1 MKMKLSKLNESS
13 DLFTAEWNGKE
24 IKIKS
29 EFLKPGGEDILL
41 EKLKKFNLGSGHE
54 SKELS
59 KIDDDNFMFRLET
72 FLGHMPKLYI
82 FKEYLTPTIN
92 ENKTTK

>member
-24 IKIKS
+24 IKINS

-59 KIDDDNFMFRLET
+59 KIDDDNFIFRLET
-72 FLGHMPKLYI
+72 YSGALPQIIHFQRIPN
-82 FKEYLTPTIN
+82 TN
-92 ENKTTK
+92 EK